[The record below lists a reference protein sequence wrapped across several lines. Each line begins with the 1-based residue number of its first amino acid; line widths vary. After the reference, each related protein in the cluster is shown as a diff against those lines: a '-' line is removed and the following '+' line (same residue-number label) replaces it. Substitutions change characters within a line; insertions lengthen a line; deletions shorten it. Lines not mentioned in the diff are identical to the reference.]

1 VSYFSSFYG
10 LKASGATQLVV
21 LMQYNKNV
29 TTSRRILQRRSN
41 DGTNKHFVRQEA
53 VVAQEL
59 IPFSTLFPSETS
71 WPSFPNV
78 VRESMC

>member
-21 LMQYNKNV
+21 LIQYNKNV

-41 DGTNKHFVRQEA
+41 DGTNKHLVRQEA

-71 WPSFPNV
+71 
-78 VRESMC
+78 